1 MKQVLSAIILAGIL
15 APAAIVLAQPTAPTL
30 IGGGQDLIDLINKI
44 GNWVFALVLAVAA
57 VFLIV
62 AGFMF
67 VTAGGN
73 PENVNKAR
81 GMLINAL
88 IGVAVALG
96 ARGLVAVVST
106 VLGYNP
112 GS

>member
-1 MKQVLSAIILAGIL
+1 MKQVLSALVLAGML
-15 APAAIVLAQPTAPTL
+15 APVAVVLAQPEAPTL
-30 IGGGQDLIDLINKI
+30 IGGGEDLINLINRI
-44 GNWVFALVLAVAA
+44 GNWIFALVLAVAA

-62 AGFMF
+62 AGFLF

-88 IGVAVALG
+88 IGVAIALG
-96 ARGLVAVVST
+96 ARGLVAVVAS
-106 VLGYNP
+106 VLGYT
-112 GS
+112 G